1 MQSEWLAVE
10 HHRIHLMEQW
20 PDGPRKEAGLNSAR
34 STLNSLLLSIPSS
47 DSFAC
52 ALCSSKSQ
60 CTTLVSS
67 KGNTNRKKGER
78 RFAAERNG
86 LAAA

>member
-34 STLNSLLLSIPSS
+34 SALKSLLVSAPSS

-52 ALCSSKSQ
+52 GVCSSKSL

-67 KGNTNRKKGER
+67 IGGTHRKKGER
-78 RFAAERNG
+78 PFPVERNV

>member
-10 HHRIHLMEQW
+10 HHRIHVMEQW
-20 PDGPRKEAGLNSAR
+20 PHGPRKEAGLNSAR
-34 STLNSLLLSIPSS
+34 SALKSLLVSVASS

-52 ALCSSKSQ
+52 AVCSSKSQ

-67 KGNTNRKKGER
+67 TDNTHREKRAR
-78 RFAAERNG
+78 RFAAERNI